1 MMLRALTLAVA
12 AMVLGTAAPAIGT
25 ATAATPTSTPTPS
38 SCVVKIKR
46 LQFRPAEVSSGE
58 SSTVHLRVRN
68 CTNTTR
74 TVTVTWLGS
83 WVGSSPGFP
92 PGCPAIDPL
101 AEPLTVPA
109 AGTARAH
116 LQMLAIPGCTATGL
130 VETAR
135 ITGPNG
141 AVLAQR
147 SATLEIV

>member
-1 MMLRALTLAVA
+1 MILRACTLAFAAALLGVA
-12 AMVLGTAAPAIGT
+12 VPSAAAS
-25 ATAATPTSTPTPS
+25 AAATPTQT
-38 SCVVKIKR
+38 SCVVKITR
-46 LQFRPAEVSSGE
+46 LRFRPAQVLPGQ

-68 CTNTTR
+68 CTNVTQ

-83 WVGSSPGFP
+83 WVSSSPGFP

-116 LQMLAIPGCTATGL
+116 LQILALPSCTATGL

-135 ITGPNG
+135 ITGSSG
-141 AVLAQR
+141 VVLAQR
-147 SATLEIV
+147 SATLEIA